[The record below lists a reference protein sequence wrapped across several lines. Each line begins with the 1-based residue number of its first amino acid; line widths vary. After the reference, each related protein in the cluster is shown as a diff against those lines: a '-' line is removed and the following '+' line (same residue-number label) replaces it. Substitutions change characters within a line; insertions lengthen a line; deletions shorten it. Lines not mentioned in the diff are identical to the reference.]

1 MPGTAGGDAGT
12 ARDAMR
18 CREGPGHGRRN
29 HDGIITK
36 GPRRMEDTPRGV
48 PRHALRPSEADS
60 QHHPGAPAP
69 AMGLLHFWT
78 SKGITPELAP
88 VPSEIT
94 S

>member
-1 MPGTAGGDAGT
+1 
-12 ARDAMR
+12 
-18 CREGPGHGRRN
+18 
-29 HDGIITK
+29 
-36 GPRRMEDTPRGV
+36 MEDTPRGV